1 MVMCQNQLQKNNLR
15 KSNEEKEKQEMILI
29 CVSSTN
35 GTYEIGQT
43 DSTSTDQTKSSSVE
57 VNQLNC
63 IEFHSFFQIDL
74 ATFLIQRACEKP
86 KIASYLFW
94 YIP

>member
-43 DSTSTDQTKSSSVE
+43 DQTKSSSIE